1 MRRRGERVPREKAA
15 VAAEEEMKS
24 TERKA
29 EQGTEEYQCTGLLE
43 QDFPELCARAGIT
56 SVPKVTLQPPPS
68 FPANEEPAELPL
80 AEVLAHIQRKYS
92 CFQPCIQV
100 EREHE
105 DPRSVRAI
113 FLRGWKIE
121 GDMLG
126 VLSQCLPAL
135 AGLQAVHLWKVGLT
149 ERLLPA
155 LAALL
160 AHCPCLRMLSLE
172 GNPLPEPTFH
182 TLMGSNSTLAHL
194 SLRNN
199 SIGDTAARFIGQSLS
214 TLSSSNRSL
223 VSLVLS
229 FNRISDLG
237 AGYIAKGLRLNRSL
251 LSLSLANND
260 IGDAGATRLAEV
272 LGPFALT
279 HAEVVERRRL
289 LLAEALG
296 RFRKT
301 PKEMEEQS
309 ERPSSLR
316 GSMASDKLPPAKHGK
331 TPTKKKEPLRRE
343 EARQSKK
350 PPELRAA
357 RSKDAKL
364 SGQEKLSPQG
374 PALCPGAGSGQAT
387 APATGGGQAAPGQH
401 HPAGKPSTPQ
411 PQPDPQPHHRTG
423 PQRVPGGTGGA
434 AAGEEAKNAGTAG
447 AVVPL
452 PGEEPHPSHQP
463 SLRAAPG
470 AAATAARPPPQNPG
484 PRGGAGIGHL
494 AGPRGAAQVPTGEGE
509 LASCLFFKQKKR
521 NQNLY
526 RKKEENK
533 PDDTV
538 SNSNRSVLTL
548 LYIIYISDTPALAS
562 PRHLGGGEG
571 MGEERRWDAPQLSPR
586 LPGCPLGSPIVT
598 NGSQGGEPSAWSVLT
613 VPHPWLLAG
622 QAGGGRW
629 WLFTGGVH
637 VRTYL

>member
-237 AGYIAKGLRLNRSL
+237 AGYIAK
-251 LSLSLANND
+251 
-260 IGDAGATRLAEV
+260 V

-364 SGQEKLSPQG
+364 SGQEKLSPQVPD
-374 PALCPGAGSGQAT
+374 PAKPLHPLLEEARQHQGSIILPGNRALLNLNLTHNHITERGLSAFLAALEGQQREKK
-387 APATGGGQAAPGQH
+387 PKMPGQQGLLCLSLEKNRIPPTS
-401 HPAGKPSTPQ
+401 PAFAQLQELLPPLQ
-411 PQPDPQPHHRTG
+411 D
-423 PQRVPGGTGGA
+423 
-434 AAGEEAKNAGTAG
+434 
-447 AVVPL
+447 PL
-452 PGEEPHPSHQP
+452 PKTQGQEEEQ
-463 SLRAAPG
+463 
-470 AAATAARPPPQNPG
+470 
-484 PRGGAGIGHL
+484 
-494 AGPRGAAQVPTGEGE
+494 E
-509 LASCLFFKQKKR
+509 LG
-521 NQNLY
+521 
-526 RKKEENK
+526 
-533 PDDTV
+533 T
-538 SNSNRSVLTL
+538 
-548 LYIIYISDTPALAS
+548 
-562 PRHLGGGEG
+562 
-571 MGEERRWDAPQLSPR
+571 
-586 LPGCPLGSPIVT
+586 
-598 NGSQGGEPSAWSVLT
+598 
-613 VPHPWLLAG
+613 
-622 QAGGGRW
+622 
-629 WLFTGGVH
+629 
-637 VRTYL
+637 

>member
-1 MRRRGERVPREKAA
+1 MRRRGERVPREKAAA

-43 QDFPELCARAGIT
+43 QDFPELCARAGIA
-56 SVPKVTLQPPPS
+56 SVPKVTLRPSPS
-68 FPANEEPAELPL
+68 FPADEEPAELPL
-80 AEVLAHIQRKYS
+80 AEVLARIQRKYS

-155 LAALL
+155 LAAVL
-160 AHCPCLRMLSLE
+160 AHCPRLRTLSLE
-172 GNPLPEPTFH
+172 GNPLPEPAFH
-182 TLMGSNSTLAHL
+182 TLMGSDSMLAHL

-199 SIGDTAARFIGQSLS
+199 SIGDAAARLIGQSLS

-279 HAEVVERRRL
+279 HGEVVERRRL
-289 LLAEALG
+289 LLVEALG
-296 RFRKT
+296 RFRMT
-301 PKEMEEQS
+301 PKETEEQR

-316 GSMASDKLPPAKHGK
+316 GSMAPDKLPPAKHGK

-357 RSKDAKL
+357 HSRDAKL
-364 SGQEKLSPQG
+364 SGQEKPSPETTTSLNGASARSWRCWRGSSGRRSQKCQG
-374 PALCPGAGSGQAT
+374 SRGCCASPWRRTASLPPA
-387 APATGGGQAAPGQH
+387 
-401 HPAGKPSTPQ
+401 
-411 PQPDPQPHHRTG
+411 
-423 PQRVPGGTGGA
+423 
-434 AAGEEAKNAGTAG
+434 
-447 AVVPL
+447 
-452 PGEEPHPSHQP
+452 QP
-463 SLRAAPG
+463 SCGSRSCCRRRRTPSPKPRAKRGSRNWAPSWPPRSCTG
-470 AAATAARPPPQNPG
+470 AHG
-484 PRGGAGIGHL
+484 
-494 AGPRGAAQVPTGEGE
+494 
-509 LASCLFFKQKKR
+509 
-521 NQNLY
+521 
-526 RKKEENK
+526 
-533 PDDTV
+533 
-538 SNSNRSVLTL
+538 
-548 LYIIYISDTPALAS
+548 
-562 PRHLGGGEG
+562 
-571 MGEERRWDAPQLSPR
+571 
-586 LPGCPLGSPIVT
+586 
-598 NGSQGGEPSAWSVLT
+598 
-613 VPHPWLLAG
+613 
-622 QAGGGRW
+622 
-629 WLFTGGVH
+629 
-637 VRTYL
+637 

>member
-1 MRRRGERVPREKAA
+1 MRRRGERVPREKAAA

-29 EQGTEEYQCTGLLE
+29 EQGTGETLALAGGGGGCGGPPYVPPLLPALPAEEYQCTGLLE
-43 QDFPELCARAGIT
+43 QDFPELCARAGIA
-56 SVPKVTLQPPPS
+56 SVPKVTLRPSPS
-68 FPANEEPAELPL
+68 FPADEEPAELPL
-80 AEVLAHIQRKYS
+80 AEVLARIQRKYS

-155 LAALL
+155 LAAVL
-160 AHCPCLRMLSLE
+160 AHCPRLRTLSLE
-172 GNPLPEPTFH
+172 GNPLPEPAFH
-182 TLMGSNSTLAHL
+182 TLMGSDSMLAHL

-199 SIGDTAARFIGQSLS
+199 SIGDAAARLIGQSLS

-279 HAEVVERRRL
+279 HGEVVERRRL
-289 LLAEALG
+289 LLVEALG
-296 RFRKT
+296 RFRMT
-301 PKEMEEQS
+301 PKETEEQR

-316 GSMASDKLPPAKHGK
+316 GSMAPDKLPPAKHGK
-331 TPTKKKEPLRRE
+331 TPTKKKPLRRE

-357 RSKDAKL
+357 HSRDAKL
-364 SGQEKLSPQG
+364 SGQEKPSPEVPDPAKQLHPLLEARQHQG
-374 PALCPGAGSGQAT
+374 SIILPGNRALLNLNLTHNHITERGLGAFLAVLEGQQREKK
-387 APATGGGQAAPGQH
+387 PKMPGQQ
-401 HPAGKPSTPQ
+401 GLLCLSLEVSQ
-411 PQPDPQPHHRTG
+411 VGD
-423 PQRVPGGTGGA
+423 GA
-434 AAGEEAKNAGTAG
+434 RIAMGQGLMPRFPT
-447 AVVPL
+447 
-452 PGEEPHPSHQP
+452 EEPHPSHQP

-470 AAATAARPPPQNPG
+470 AAAAAAGPPPQNPG

-494 AGPRGAAQVPTGEGE
+494 AGPRGAAQAPTGEGE
-509 LASCLFFKQKKR
+509 LASCLFFKK
-521 NQNLY
+521 N
-526 RKKEENK
+526 KKEIK
-533 PDDTV
+533 TFTV
-538 SNSNRSVLTL
+538 K
-548 LYIIYISDTPALAS
+548 
-562 PRHLGGGEG
+562 
-571 MGEERRWDAPQLSPR
+571 RRKINQMIQHRTA
-586 LPGCPLGSPIVT
+586 T
-598 NGSQGGEPSAWSVLT
+598 
-613 VPHPWLLAG
+613 G
-622 QAGGGRW
+622 QS
-629 WLFTGGVH
+629 
-637 VRTYL
+637 